1 LEDHVAVDSL
11 LGSALSL
18 AVELDHPAEQLEQ
31 LQRCISDLV
40 ALVALPA
47 SWAGADPRLIASTL
61 IEVLVG
67 MLALDLVF
75 VRLIHPATGSPIE
88 MARVAPGRHLPSRP
102 RTLGTMLDLW
112 LGGDPRQ
119 WPPVLRKHV
128 GDGELSVVAL
138 PVVLHGDLG
147 VLIAG
152 SERAGFPSQT
162 ERLLLTVAR
171 NQAVLALGEARLL
184 GEQKRVATELDQRVA
199 RRTAE
204 LSAVNVD
211 LRREAAAR
219 RRAEEALRASEI
231 NLRQVVDSIPGFAAT
246 LNPAG
251 HVEHLSRE
259 LLEYFGKTLEELKSW
274 QFSDAVHPDDLAR
287 TVATLTRSIQTGDP
301 YDIEHRCRR
310 ADGVYRW
317 FQVRALPVRDTDG
330 HITGWYVLLV
340 DIDDRKRAEEAI
352 QASERNLNQ
361 IINTIP
367 ALAWSARPDGAAEF
381 FNRHY
386 LDYIG
391 LSAAEAREWGW
402 TVAVHPDD
410 RHPLV
415 VAWEVALASGQPG
428 ESEAR
433 LRRADGEYR
442 WFLIRVN
449 PLRNEGGSIVK
460 WYGTNTDIDDR
471 KRAEEELRRSEA
483 FLAEAQRLSLTGSFW
498 WRVATDEIAWSGQV
512 YRNFEIDPAEP
523 VTLER
528 IQTRIHPDDRALFWD
543 VVGRARA
550 EESDFEYEL
559 RLLMPDHSVR
569 FLHVMARAARHQ
581 DGSLEYI
588 GAVQDVTERRR
599 SEQALDKA
607 RSELTHVARVTSLG
621 ALTASIAHEVNQP
634 LSGIVTNASTCLRML
649 AADPPNLDGARE
661 TARRTI
667 RDGHRASEVITR
679 LRGLFGRKDVGT
691 ESVDLNEATREVVA
705 LATSELQRHR
715 VVLHLELADGLRPVP
730 GDRVQLQQVILNLL
744 LNASDAMREVV
755 DRPRQLVVRTERSE
769 DGGVTLLVRDSGVGF
784 ESQDAERLFEA
795 FYTTKRDGMGIGLSL
810 SRSIIER
817 HHGRLWATPSE
828 GSGATFAFTIP
839 VGGADTKV

>member
-1 LEDHVAVDSL
+1 MGTDRLDDHIAIDSL

-18 AVELDHPAEQLEQ
+18 AVDLDHPAEQIEQ

-47 SWAGADPRLIASTL
+47 SWAGADPRLIAGTL

-75 VRLIHPATGSPIE
+75 VRLIHPSTGTPIE
-88 MARVAPGRHLPSRP
+88 LARVAPGRHVPARAHAI
-102 RTLGTMLDLW
+102 GTMLDLW
-112 LGGDPRQ
+112 LGENTGE
-119 WPPVLRKHV
+119 WPAFMREYIEEW
-128 GDGELSVVAL
+128 DLSVVAL
-138 PVVLHGDLG
+138 PVGLRGDLG
-147 VLIAG
+147 VLIAC
-152 SERAGFPSQT
+152 SERANFPTQT
-162 ERLLLTVAR
+162 ERLLLTVAK
-171 NQAVLALGEARLL
+171 NQALIALREARILSD
-184 GEQKRVATELDQRVA
+184 QKHVATELDLRVA

-204 LSAVNVD
+204 LSAVNED
-211 LRREAAAR
+211 L

-251 HVEHLSRE
+251 QVEHLSRE
-259 LLEYFGKTLEELKSW
+259 LIEYFGKTLEELKAW
-274 QFSDAVHPDDLAR
+274 QFSDAVHPDDLPR

-317 FQVRALPVRDTDG
+317 FKVRALPVRDMDG

-352 QASERNLNQ
+352 QASERNLKQ
-361 IINTIP
+361 IINAIP

-381 FNRHY
+381 FNGHY

-391 LSAAEAREWGW
+391 LSATQARDWGW

-410 RHPLV
+410 LHRLV
-415 VAWEVALASGQPG
+415 AAWEVALASGQPG

-442 WFLIRVN
+442 WFLVRVN

-512 YRNFEIDPAEP
+512 YRTFEIDPAEP
-523 VTLER
+523 VTLEQ
-528 IQTRIHPDDRALFWD
+528 IQTRIHPDDRAMLWD

-607 RSELTHVARVTSLG
+607 RSELARVARVTSLG

-679 LRGLFGRKDVGT
+679 LRGLFGRRDLAT
-691 ESVDLNEATREVVA
+691 EPVDLNEAIREVVA
-705 LATSELQRHR
+705 LSTSELQRHR
-715 VVLHLELADGLRPVP
+715 VVLRLELVDGLPPVP

-744 LNASDAMREVV
+744 LNASDAMREVT

>member
-1 LEDHVAVDSL
+1 MGTDRLDDHIAIDSL

-18 AVELDHPAEQLEQ
+18 AVDLDHPAEQIEQ

-47 SWAGADPRLIASTL
+47 SWAGADPRLIAGTL

-75 VRLIHPATGSPIE
+75 VRLIHPSTGTPIE
-88 MARVAPGRHLPSRP
+88 LARVAPGRHVPARAHAI
-102 RTLGTMLDLW
+102 GTMLDLW
-112 LGGDPRQ
+112 LGENTGE
-119 WPPVLRKHV
+119 WPAFMREYIEEW
-128 GDGELSVVAL
+128 DLSVVAL
-138 PVVLHGDLG
+138 PVGLRGDLG
-147 VLIAG
+147 VLIAC
-152 SERAGFPSQT
+152 SERANFPTQT
-162 ERLLLTVAR
+162 ERLLLTVAK
-171 NQAVLALGEARLL
+171 NQALIALREARILSD
-184 GEQKRVATELDQRVA
+184 QKHVATELDLRVA

-204 LSAVNVD
+204 LSAVNED
-211 LRREAAAR
+211 L

-251 HVEHLSRE
+251 QVEHLSRE
-259 LLEYFGKTLEELKSW
+259 LIEYFGKTLEELKAW
-274 QFSDAVHPDDLAR
+274 QFSDAVHPDDLPR

-317 FQVRALPVRDTDG
+317 FKVRALPVRDMDG

-352 QASERNLNQ
+352 QASERNLKQ
-361 IINTIP
+361 IINAIP

-381 FNRHY
+381 FNGHY

-391 LSAAEAREWGW
+391 LSATQARDWGW

-410 RHPLV
+410 LHRLV
-415 VAWEVALASGQPG
+415 AAWEVALASGQPG

-442 WFLIRVN
+442 WFLVRVN

-512 YRNFEIDPAEP
+512 YRTFEIDPAEP
-523 VTLER
+523 VTLEQ
-528 IQTRIHPDDRALFWD
+528 IQTRIHPDDRAMLWD

-607 RSELTHVARVTSLG
+607 RSELARVARVTSLG

-667 RDGHRASEVITR
+667 RDGHRASQVITR
-679 LRGLFGRKDVGT
+679 LRGLFGRRDLAT
-691 ESVDLNEATREVVA
+691 EPVDLNEAIREVVA
-705 LATSELQRHR
+705 LSTSELQRHR
-715 VVLHLELADGLRPVP
+715 VVLRLELVGGLPPVP

-744 LNASDAMREVV
+744 LNASDAMREVT